1 MKCPKCG
8 RSNREEAI
16 YCGGCGIKLRDISQD
31 SSSLE
36 NTEVDIEAPKPP
48 EERSK
53 LVVIS
58 SGRSY
63 ELMNLTINLIGRRS
77 PRDGIYPAID
87 LTEDDPE
94 RTVSR
99 KHAQIDVQR
108 GPRYFIKD
116 LGSSNKTFV
125 NGHPLEPNVPQMLNN
140 GDEVRIGKVIARFI
154 IPGR

>member
-8 RSNREEAI
+8 RINREDAI
-16 YCGGCGIKLRDISQD
+16 YCGGCGTKLRDISH
-31 SSSLE
+31 SSLE
-36 NTEVDIEAPKPP
+36 DTKVDIEVPKPP
-48 EERSK
+48 GERPK
-53 LVVIS
+53 LLVIS

-63 ELMNLTINLIGRRS
+63 ELTNSTINLVGRRS
-77 PRDGIYPAID
+77 PQDGIYPAID

-99 KHAQIDVQR
+99 KHAQIDIQK

-125 NGHPLEPNVPQMLNN
+125 NGHALEPNVPQMLNN
-140 GDEVRIGKVIARFI
+140 RDEVRIGKVVTRFM